1 MFDLGIIN
9 GNIYLDGN
17 FLNANIYVKSG
28 KIVDIS
34 TSYLKCKQEFDA
46 TGKYVLPG
54 FIDPHVHFELNLG
67 KYTSVDDFESGSIS
81 ALFGGVTTIID
92 FLDPISKIDE
102 LEDSFKKR
110 LSKAKK
116 SYVDYS
122 FHTTLGNFSGNLN
135 DLFKKINEIGTK
147 SIKIF
152 TAYSS
157 SNRRTNDKIMF
168 ELFKLSK
175 INKIPILIH
184 AENEDMIVENVPV
197 KMHSKARPEI
207 SEISEI
213 IKIAEFL
220 YQTKGTAYIVHTT
233 CGTSIEEVKERF
245 NDILN
250 NNLFFE
256 SCPHYFYF
264 DDSVYETKNGYLYVM
279 TPPLRSRLE
288 QEKLKNNIDNIFSI
302 GTDHC
307 SFNKKDKRK
316 RKTGNLPMGIG
327 GIEHSF
333 VSTYSLFKEKIIEKF
348 TINPAKIFGLYPK
361 KGTLLPGADA
371 DIVIFDPNFEGTI
384 NNSHTKADYDLYMN
398 MKIKGKIEK
407 VFKDGL
413 LIVENDKLV
422 RKNKGKFIRR

>member
-1 MFDLGIIN
+1 
-9 GNIYLDGN
+9 
-17 FLNANIYVKSG
+17 
-28 KIVDIS
+28 
-34 TSYLKCKQEFDA
+34 
-46 TGKYVLPG
+46 
-54 FIDPHVHFELNLG
+54 
-67 KYTSVDDFESGSIS
+67 
-81 ALFGGVTTIID
+81 
-92 FLDPISKIDE
+92 
-102 LEDSFKKR
+102 
-110 LSKAKK
+110 
-116 SYVDYS
+116 
-122 FHTTLGNFSGNLN
+122 
-135 DLFKKINEIGTK
+135 
-147 SIKIF
+147 
-152 TAYSS
+152 
-157 SNRRTNDKIMF
+157 
-168 ELFKLSK
+168 
-175 INKIPILIH
+175 
-184 AENEDMIVENVPV
+184 
-197 KMHSKARPEI
+197 
-207 SEISEI
+207 
-213 IKIAEFL
+213 
-220 YQTKGTAYIVHTT
+220 
-233 CGTSIEEVKERF
+233 
-245 NDILN
+245 
-250 NNLFFE
+250 
-256 SCPHYFYF
+256 
-264 DDSVYETKNGYLYVM
+264 M